1 MSVRVLAV
9 DDLQA
14 NLKLLSAR
22 LSAEYYTVATMT
34 NGLDALDFCRKQPV
48 DVVLLDAK
56 MPGLDG
62 FETCLALKSDAAT
75 RDIPVIMLTA
85 LTDDAS
91 RIKGLEAGA
100 DDFLSKP
107 VNDVALIS
115 RIKNLAQQKQALEDM
130 RTHSTNAFSKDY
142 EDDEPADDAVE
153 CDEGLDDGRDG
164 KILIFDDNDAS
175 IAQIKAALTDEQ
187 NVKITKTAEDAFRA
201 ISKNDWDA
209 VIVNFSIQSSDPLAF
224 LSRLKAPSEF
234 RHLPTLAIA
243 DPSEEKRLQKSFEL
257 GVTNYVKAPFLAKE
271 LAARV
276 RREVCRH
283 RMLREL
289 RLDVENTLELAVT
302 DPLTGLQNRRF
313 LERQLNT
320 LIDQSL
326 RYERDLSI
334 VIMDIDKFKVIN
346 DVHGHPVGDLVLKEV
361 SHRIRRSL
369 RGSDLACRFG
379 GEEFVCVL
387 AETELDV
394 AILAAERLRKQI
406 ESMPFII
413 NDDGTEISVTA
424 SFGLTQF
431 TGKDDSVEAMLKR
444 ADEAL
449 YRAKETGRN
458 QVVSQAA

>member
-22 LSAEYYTVATMT
+22 LSAEYYTVKTMT
-34 NGLDALDFCRKQPV
+34 NGLDALEYCRKKPV

-62 FETCLALKSDAAT
+62 FETCLALKGDAAT

-115 RIKNLAQQKQALEDM
+115 RIKTLAQQKQALEDM
-130 RTHSTNAFSKDY
+130 RTHSTNAFHKDY
-142 EDDEPADDAVE
+142 ENEDIDEDIA
-153 CDEGLDDGRDG
+153 CDEGADDGRDG
-164 KILIFDDNDAS
+164 KILVFDDDDGS
-175 IAQIKAALTDEQ
+175 IEKIKTALAEEQ
-187 NVKITKTAEDAFRA
+187 NVQVAKSEESAFRA

-209 VIVNFSIQSSDPLAF
+209 VIVNFSVQSSDALEF
-224 LSRLKAPSEF
+224 LSRLKAPIEF

-243 DPSEEKRLQKSFEL
+243 GPSEEKRLQKSFEL
-257 GVTNYVKAPFLAKE
+257 GVTNYVKTPFLDAE

-320 LIDQSL
+320 LIDQSI
-326 RYERDLSI
+326 RYERDLSV

>member
-34 NGLDALDFCRKQPV
+34 NGLDALDFCRNHPV

-62 FETCLALKSDAAT
+62 FETCRALKSDAAT

-85 LTDDAS
+85 LKDDAS

-107 VNDVALIS
+107 VNDIALIS

-130 RTHSTNAFSKDY
+130 RTHSTNAFRKDY
-142 EDDEPADDAVE
+142 EDEDHPAGE
-153 CDEGLDDGRDG
+153 EHCDEGRDDGRDG
-164 KILIFDDNDAS
+164 KILVFDDNDVS
-175 IAQIKAALTDEQ
+175 IEQIKSALAGEQ
-187 NVKITKTAEDAFRA
+187 NVQFEKSADEALKAL
-201 ISKNDWDA
+201 SKNDWDA
-209 VIVNFSIQSSDPLAF
+209 VIVNFAVQSSDTLSF
-224 LSRLKAPSEF
+224 LSGLKAPIEF

-243 DPSEEKRLQKSFEL
+243 GPDEEKRLQKGFEL
-257 GVTNYVKAPFLAKE
+257 GVTNYVKTPFVGEE

-326 RYERDLSI
+326 RYERDLSV

-387 AETELDV
+387 AETELEV

-413 NDDGTEISVTA
+413 NDDGSEIGVTA

-431 TGKDDSVEAMLKR
+431 TGKNDSVEAMLKR